1 MSPSLDVLLP
11 HYRRELDEAIGRVT
25 PIGAPPCPSG
35 EALLWA
41 EAGEAAGWLT
51 PVESMEIRRLA
62 GRLRFYESRA
72 GHPDLAA
79 PGTPR

>member
-11 HYRRELDEAIGRVT
+11 HYRRELDEAIVRVT
-25 PIGAPPCPSG
+25 PVGAPPCPQG

-41 EAGEAAGWLT
+41 EAGEAEGWLT
-51 PVESMEIRRLA
+51 AEQSMEIRRLA

-72 GHPDLAA
+72 VSGAHSVL
-79 PGTPR
+79 GT